1 MARIWIGTAL
11 TLVLTGTLSGRASR
25 ADDAIDFGR
34 DVQPLFKAHCYEC
47 HGPKQKK
54 NGLRLDRRRDA
65 LRGGTISVIGPGN
78 SAASLLY
85 LKLVTD
91 QHGPQMPPTGPLDP
105 EQLNVIKLWIDQG
118 AKWPDDLA
126 GETPQAPPDFEG
138 GANDGASPRW
148 RSSGVSEDVERG
160 PRIASLKGPVVRHR

>member
-1 MARIWIGTAL
+1 MARTWIGTAL
-11 TLVLTGTLSGRASR
+11 TLVLTAAISGRASR
-25 ADDAIDFGR
+25 AGDAIDFGR

-47 HGPKQKK
+47 HGPKQQK

-91 QHGPQMPPTGPLDP
+91 QYGPLDDAA
-105 EQLNVIKLWIDQG
+105 DQT
-118 AKWPDDLA
+118 ARA
-126 GETPQAPPDFEG
+126 
-138 GANDGASPRW
+138 
-148 RSSGVSEDVERG
+148 
-160 PRIASLKGPVVRHR
+160 